1 MNQEVSG
8 MKTALNDTRTVNR
21 NFETIAW
28 GALFIW
34 WGVTELFNFLPH
46 GTGAI
51 GIGLIL
57 LGLNAA
63 RSLNGI
69 PARGFTTTLGILALV
84 WGGLELA
91 ASVLSLPFELP
102 VFAIL
107 LIVLGL
113 ILLARELAGS
123 QNH

>member
-1 MNQEVSG
+1 MDNVRR
-8 MKTALNDTRTVNR
+8 LNT
-21 NFETIAW
+21 NFEMAAW

-34 WGVTELFNFLPH
+34 WGITEIFKFLPE
-46 GTGAI
+46 GTGVI

-63 RSLNGI
+63 RWLNGM
-69 PARGFTTTLGILALV
+69 PTSAFTTTLGILALV

-91 ASVLSLPFELP
+91 GLVLHLPFELP

-107 LIVLGL
+107 LIVLGV
-113 ILLARELAGS
+113 ILLAREVGRIRTA
-123 QNH
+123 

>member
-1 MNQEVSG
+1 MNNTQ
-8 MKTALNDTRTVNR
+8 TLHR
-21 NFETIAW
+21 NFEAIAW

-34 WGVTELFNFLPH
+34 WGITELVPSLPA

-57 LGLNAA
+57 IGVNVA
-63 RSLNGI
+63 RWFTGI
-69 PARGFTTTLGILALV
+69 PISGFSLTVGILALV

-91 ASVLSLPFELP
+91 GVLLSLPFELP

-107 LIVLGL
+107 LIVLGAI
-113 ILLARELAGS
+113 ILAPALFRS
-123 QNH
+123 QNQ